1 MKGFLKSILWPT
13 DFSREAQEALL
24 YADVFAKAFD
34 AKITALHV
42 SPDLSLA
49 LYDEASPAL
58 QQELIL
64 QMDVSKKKAR
74 ARIQAMARKKGI
86 SFHKIVVAE
95 GSAAKKIIEAAE
107 KEKADL
113 IVMGKRGQSFVEKI
127 MIGSVANHVLRH
139 SPIPVLVTKKRKQK
153 FQVKKI
159 LVPTDFTKKEDAE
172 RNFAWKLAQGFHA
185 SLTLLYILE
194 LFGQEFRMVD
204 KMFEAVMDKFSRRKE
219 RRGVEVTK
227 EVAKAVHAAQGI
239 VEYARRRSQDLIVMA
254 TCTRPLGRLF
264 LGSTTEKVISST
276 DLPVFVIPPRFC

>member
-1 MKGFLKSILWPT
+1 MKEILKNILWPT

-24 YADVFAKAFD
+24 YVAVFAKAFD
-34 AKITALHV
+34 AKVTALHV

-64 QMDVSKKKAR
+64 QMDVSKQKAR
-74 ARIQAMARKKGI
+74 ARIQAAARKKGI
-86 SFHKIVVAE
+86 SLKKIVVTE
-95 GSAAKKIIEAAE
+95 GSAAKKIIETAE

-113 IVMGKRGQSFVEKI
+113 IVMGKRGQSLVEKI

-139 SPIPVLVTKKRKQK
+139 SPIPVLVTKKRKQE

-159 LVPTDFTKKEDAE
+159 LVPTDFTKKEDVE
-172 RNFAWKLAQGFHA
+172 RNFAWKLARGFHA
-185 SLTLLYILE
+185 SLTLLYVLE

-204 KMFEAVMDKFSRRKE
+204 EMFEAVMDKFSKKKE
-219 RRGVEVTK
+219 RPGVEVNK
-227 EVAKAVHAAQGI
+227 EVTKAIHAAQGI
-239 VEYARRRSQDLIVMA
+239 VDYARRRSQDLIVMA
-254 TCTRPLGRLF
+254 ACTSPLGRLF

-276 DLPVFVIPPRFC
+276 DLPVLVIPPKFC